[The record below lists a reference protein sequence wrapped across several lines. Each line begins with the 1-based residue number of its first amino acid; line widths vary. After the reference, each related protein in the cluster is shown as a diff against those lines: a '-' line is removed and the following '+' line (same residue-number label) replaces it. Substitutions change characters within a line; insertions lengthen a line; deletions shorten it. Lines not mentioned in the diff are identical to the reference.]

1 VKHNDRYFFSKFFVC
16 RAFLCALPRCRS
28 TVCPCFS
35 PCCLCCCASVNDFR
49 TYCNVFPTSPPYLWS
64 TMTVIFFQ
72 IFRVQGFF
80 MCIASLPFHCLS
92 FFAPSAP
99 FVKTRQQP
107 CLVLTTS
114 PQSRW
119 KEDNKAA
126 DTRIIYQLRDEI
138 FTSYYINLNCCISVC
153 YIDLQDRNVIC
164 GIYFWMERMR
174 VFERKQN

>member
-1 VKHNDRYFFSKFFVC
+1 MFPVRLH
-16 RAFLCALPRCRS
+16 ALAINFS
-28 TVCPCFS
+28 TVILAMVLEKMS
-35 PCCLCCCASVNDFR
+35 DCLYVHRSCLVSSMSCSLPPPPVSVALVNIFR
-49 TYCNVFPTSPPYLWS
+49 TCCNVSCSS
-64 TMTVIFFQ
+64 TCPSCKI
-72 IFRVQGFF
+72 
-80 MCIASLPFHCLS
+80 
-92 FFAPSAP
+92 FAPSAP

-119 KEDNKAA
+119 KEDNKEA

-138 FTSYYINLNCCISVC
+138 FTSYYISLNCCISVC

>member
-1 VKHNDRYFFSKFFVC
+1 MILERIAMYFRRPHHNCEAQYPLFSSNFSRT
-16 RAFLCALPRCRS
+16 RACFLYALFLHRS
-28 TVCPCFS
+28 SVCPRFYS
-35 PCCLCCCASVNDFR
+35 WCLSCCASVNDFR

-64 TMTVIFFQ
+64 PMTVIF
-72 IFRVQGFF
+72 
-80 MCIASLPFHCLS
+80 CK

-119 KEDNKAA
+119 KEDNKEA